1 MVVETKKENLCINQ
15 IIAKKSEDVIIEGDV
30 IIPDIKPDILNAIN
44 TNGTVCVYKKE
55 IMDGK
60 IRLDGS
66 VNLYIMYLPDN
77 ETDTVRS
84 INTSLD
90 FTQIIDIEE
99 ARENMNL
106 EEDVQIKGIECKVL
120 NGRKINIKVY
130 TNINVKIYS
139 NENMEIISQ
148 IENMPDMQ
156 MLNQTIEVN
165 SLLGTGKTKIYA
177 KENIAID
184 NIDEIAEIM
193 KLDLK
198 IINKDIKLSYNKV
211 LAKADLDV
219 RILYLTEDNRIN
231 VTTSQIPVMGFVDIA
246 NVCEENIC
254 DLNYSIK
261 NILIK
266 PNNNET
272 HGIYIEVQME
282 LICSAYERKEI
293 NIIQDLYSPYEEVKF
308 AQKEINA
315 MTNKQNKKDIL
326 QINQQ
331 VQIPEIIGHRLYD
344 VEVKTNITEENILN
358 DKIVYDGNLKLKF
371 IFEAENTAMLDVRTV
386 ELPFNF
392 STEIKGVNKRSFV
405 STNINVSSQ
414 DFIIGQNGNIDCNI
428 NLEFEIN
435 VSMTTGIN
443 IIEDLNIEEL
453 QEEKSYSMIIYF
465 VKQGD
470 TLWNIAKK
478 FRSTVE
484 DIAHINGI
492 EDVNKIRV
500 GEQLFIPKY
509 SNRIRVNG

>member
-15 IIAKKSEDVIIEGDV
+15 IIAKKSQDVTIEGDV

-60 IRLDGS
+60 VRLDGS

-84 INTSLD
+84 LNTSLD
-90 FTQIIDIEE
+90 FTQIIDVEQ
-99 ARENMNL
+99 ARENMSL
-106 EEDVQIKGIECKVL
+106 ENEVTIKAIECKVL
-120 NGRKINIKVY
+120 NGRKVNLKVH
-130 TNINVKIYS
+130 TNIAVKIYS
-139 NENMEIISQ
+139 NENMEIISE

-156 MLNQTIEVN
+156 MLNNTVEVN
-165 SLLGTGKTKIYA
+165 SLLGTGSTKIYA
-177 KENIAID
+177 KENVAID
-184 NIDEIAEIM
+184 NIDEVAEIM

-198 IINKDIKLSYNKV
+198 LANKDIKISYNKV

-219 RILYLTEDNRIN
+219 RIMYLTEDNRIN
-231 VTTSQIPVMGFVDIA
+231 TTTSQIPVMGFVDIA

-254 DLNYSIK
+254 DTNYSIK
-261 NILIK
+261 NIIVK

-272 HGIYIEVQME
+272 HGIYVEVQIE
-282 LICSAYERKEI
+282 LVCSAYERKEI
-293 NIIQDLYSPYEEVKF
+293 NIIQDLYSPNEEVKF
-308 AQKEINA
+308 TQKEIDA
-315 MTNKQNKKDIL
+315 MTNKQNKRDIL
-326 QINQQ
+326 QVNEQI
-331 VQIPEIIGHRLYD
+331 QIPEIMGHRLYD
-344 VEVKTNITEENILN
+344 VEVKPNIVEENILN
-358 DKIVYDGNLKLKF
+358 DKIVYDGNLQLKF
-371 IFEAENTAMLDVRTV
+371 IFEAENTAMIDIKTM

-392 STEIKGVNKRSFV
+392 STEVKGVNKRSFV
-405 STNINVSSQ
+405 STNINVSTQ
-414 DFIIGQNGNIDCNI
+414 DFIIGQNGSIDCNI

-443 IIEDLNIEEL
+443 IIENLSVDEI
-453 QEEKSYSMIIYF
+453 QEKKSYSMIIYF

-478 FRSTVE
+478 FKSTVE
-484 DIAHINGI
+484 DIAGVNDI

-509 SNRIRVNG
+509 SNRIRING

>member
-1 MVVETKKENLCINQ
+1 MIVETKKESLCINQ
-15 IIAKKSEDVIIEGDV
+15 IIAKKSQDVTIEGDV

-55 IMDGK
+55 IIDGK
-60 IRLDGS
+60 VRLDGS

-84 INTSLD
+84 INTNLD
-90 FTQIIDIEE
+90 FTQIIDVEQ
-99 ARENMNL
+99 AREDMTL
-106 EEDVQIKGIECKVL
+106 EEDVMIKAIECKVL
-120 NGRKINIKVY
+120 NGRKVSLKVH
-130 TNINVKIYS
+130 TNMTVKIYS
-139 NENMEIISQ
+139 NENMDIISE

-156 MLNQTIEVN
+156 MLNNTVEIN
-165 SLLGTGKTKIYA
+165 SLLGTGRTKIYA

-184 NIDEIAEIM
+184 NIDEVAEIM
-193 KLDLK
+193 KVDMKIVNKDLK
-198 IINKDIKLSYNKV
+198 ISYNKV

-219 RILYLTEDNRIN
+219 RIMYLTEDNRIN
-231 VTTSQIPVMGFVDIA
+231 VVTSQVPVMGFVDIA

-254 DLNYSIK
+254 DTNYSIN

-266 PNNNET
+266 PNSNET
-272 HGIYIEVQME
+272 HGIYIEVQIE

-293 NIIQDLYSPYEEVKF
+293 NIIQDLYSPNEEVRF

-315 MTNKQNKKDIL
+315 MTNKQNKRDLL
-326 QINQQ
+326 QITQQ

-344 VEVKTNITEENILN
+344 VEVRTNITDENVLN
-358 DKIVYDGNLKLKF
+358 DKIVYDGNVQLKF
-371 IFEAENTAMLDVRTV
+371 IFEAENTAMIDVRSM

-392 STEIKGVNKRSFV
+392 STEIKGVNKNSFV
-405 STNINVSSQ
+405 STNINVAKQ
-414 DFIIGQNGNIDCNI
+414 DFVIGQNGNIDCNI

-435 VSMTTGIN
+435 VSMTTGVN
-443 IIEDLNIEEL
+443 IIENLNVEEL

-478 FRSTVE
+478 FKSTVE
-484 DIAHINGI
+484 DIACVNNI
-492 EDVNKIRV
+492 EDVNRIRV